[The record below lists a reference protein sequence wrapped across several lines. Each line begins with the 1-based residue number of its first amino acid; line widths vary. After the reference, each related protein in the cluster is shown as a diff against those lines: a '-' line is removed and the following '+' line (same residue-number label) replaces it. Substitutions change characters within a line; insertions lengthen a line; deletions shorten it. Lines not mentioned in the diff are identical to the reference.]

1 MKKLGFS
8 FCLLLVASSAFA
20 QKEMSISQ
28 VQGEGNRSPVV
39 DHSVRLTGVVTAR
52 TKTGFFVQTPDD
64 KVDNNKNTSEGI
76 FVFTR
81 TEPPVEA
88 DNGNIVSV
96 TGTVEEFRRET
107 DIFALTI
114 TELSMRKDRD
124 QIKIVSTGNP
134 LPKPIS
140 ITAGD
145 FMSNTADNLE
155 KYEGM
160 RVRFDEVIVSSP
172 TGGRVDIK
180 TFSSIS
186 DAAFFAVLK
195 PVPRPFRQPGRDV
208 RELLSA
214 ADKEAFR
221 KERPKALFF
230 DGNPAIFRV
239 DCDEQIAAL
248 TQKIPPK
255 TCDVQAM
262 AEVKD
267 LVGVLHYSF
276 GRYTLLADLDNNATA
291 GVSTRSNPLPLPTAR
306 QIVVV
311 GMNLE
316 NYFDDQDDPAIRED
330 VATPEA
336 FARRLN
342 KLSLA
347 IREFMRSPDVIGV
360 VEAESLPAL
369 RRLAAKLNAD
379 TITAGKPDPKYEA
392 FLIDGNDGRGIDNG
406 FLVKTSRAK
415 VLETKQFGK
424 DDKYKNPDTGEDNF
438 LNDRPP
444 LMIRV
449 AFDDLK
455 TGQPFELTL
464 VANHLKS
471 FLGYSDPKQMANVRL
486 KKKLQAEFLARLVQA
501 RQTANPKERIV
512 LLGDF
517 NAFQFNDGI
526 MDQIGT
532 IAGKPATKDEVIL
545 PSDDLVDPDMIN
557 LVGAIAAAQRY
568 SYIFDGNA
576 QVLDHMLISETLR
589 KHTTGFGFVRLN
601 ADFPETFRNDGNRP
615 ERFSDHD
622 PAVAFFTMDDMTAGR
637 PQ

>member
-39 DHSVRLTGVVTAR
+39 DQSVRLTGVVTAR
-52 TKTGFFVQTPDD
+52 TKTGFFIQTPDD

-114 TELSMRKDRD
+114 TELSMRKDGD

-160 RVRFDEVIVSSP
+160 RVRFDEVMVSSP
-172 TGGRVDIK
+172 TGGRVDVK

-239 DCDEQIAAL
+239 DCDEQIPAP
-248 TQKIPPK
+248 TQKIAPK

-291 GVSTRSNPLPLPTAR
+291 GVSTRSNALPLPTAR

-379 TITAGKPDPKYEA
+379 TIAAGKPDPKYEA

-449 AFDDLK
+449 AFDDEK

-471 FLGYSDPKQMANVRL
+471 FLGYSDPKQMASVRL

-501 RQTANPKERIV
+501 RQTANRKERIIF
-512 LLGDF
+512 LGDF

-532 IAGKPATKDEVIL
+532 IVGKPATKDEVIL

-557 LVGAIAAAQRY
+557 LVGAIAVAQRY

-576 QVLDHMLISETLR
+576 QVLDHMIISETLR